1 MTTKTKNKLAY
12 VVFSFL
18 LSLPAMLVH
27 AQGGPGGPG
36 GPPDPSV
43 PFDGGL
49 SLVVAAGIAYAAKK
63 GYDKRKKERA
73 EEPTGK

>member
-12 VVFSFL
+12 MALSFL
-18 LSLPAMLVH
+18 LSLPAMLVQ
-27 AQGGPGGPG
+27 AQGVPGGPG
-36 GPPDPSV
+36 PDPDPSV

-63 GYDKRKKERA
+63 GYDKRKKESK
-73 EEPTGK
+73 EVTGK

>member
-1 MTTKTKNKLAY
+1 MTKTKNKPAY
-12 VVFSFL
+12 L
-18 LSLPAMLVH
+18 LLVLLLIGTTTLTR

-36 GPPDPSV
+36 PDPDPSV

-63 GYDKRKKERA
+63 GYDKRIKMTKDETA
-73 EEPTGK
+73 EK